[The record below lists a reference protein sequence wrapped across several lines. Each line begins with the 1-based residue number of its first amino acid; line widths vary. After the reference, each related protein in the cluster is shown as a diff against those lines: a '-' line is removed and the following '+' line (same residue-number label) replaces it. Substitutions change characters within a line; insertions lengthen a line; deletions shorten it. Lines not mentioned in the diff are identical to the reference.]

1 MRNNENNK
9 SRWNFET
16 AHAQSSNTQHA
27 WTYINMYHQRTR
39 NKQVTKNG
47 GFIVVYELIHF
58 PTIFYI
64 LKSIVS
70 KHATVLS
77 LKPAATFVPFAF
89 QQTSKIPPG
98 PL

>member
-16 AHAQSSNTQHA
+16 AHAQSATLHTTCMNTP
-27 WTYINMYHQRTR
+27 HQRTR

-64 LKSIVS
+64 PKSIVS